1 MPAFPPLKPAPS
13 PVLNPLGA
21 RRELS
26 RRRVLLRRV
35 ALAFGAAAVVAA
47 GLWART
53 GLAGAAGDAAGGILY
68 AVLLY
73 LLLAFV
79 APRARCRTIAAAA
92 VVLCAGIELFQL
104 TPWPARWADLWPP
117 LRLVFGATFN
127 VWDLPAYAAG
137 GFAAGIADHLLLRR
151 VSASRRR

>member
-1 MPAFPPLKPAPS
+1 MSALPPLEPEPA

-21 RRELS
+21 RRELLPH
-26 RRRVLLRRV
+26 RVLLRRV
-35 ALAFGAAAVVAA
+35 ALAFGAVAVVAA

-53 GLAGAAGDAAGGILY
+53 GLAGAAGDVAGGILY
-68 AVLLY
+68 AVLIY

-117 LRLVFGATFN
+117 LRLVFGTTFN
-127 VWDLPAYAAG
+127 AWDLPAYAAG
-137 GFAAGIADHLLLRR
+137 GFAAGIADHLLRR